1 MLIKFTKRSLLIF
14 QPFIKQVRKM
24 NKRNSIKA
32 RRMRSSKKDIW
43 SLRREWVKEIE
54 AKEKK
59 EKKFTLEGKNA
70 PLIMKYF

>member
-1 MLIKFTKRSLLIF
+1 
-14 QPFIKQVRKM
+14 M